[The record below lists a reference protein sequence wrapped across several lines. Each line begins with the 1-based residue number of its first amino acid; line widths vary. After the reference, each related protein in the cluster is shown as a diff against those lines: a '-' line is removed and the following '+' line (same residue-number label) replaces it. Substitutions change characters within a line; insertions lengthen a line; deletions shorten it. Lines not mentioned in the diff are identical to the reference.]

1 MEMRRDRTGES
12 LTDRHRRRSRQP
24 LIMGVMLVALVAVAA
39 SPPPLASAVTSD
51 ETTGR
56 RHPQIKI
63 CGLTQ
68 PQEAASCAAGGADA
82 IGYIFYPPSPR
93 SITNGGALR

>member
-1 MEMRRDRTGES
+1 MN
-12 LTDRHRRRSRQP
+12 
-24 LIMGVMLVALVAVAA
+24 A
-39 SPPPLASAVTSD
+39 D
-51 ETTGR
+51 EINGR

-93 SITNGGALR
+93 SIAAVLGRRVDRWGLATARPVPPPDLDLPRGWRDWAWKPRRVSRRDLE